1 MRFDKGDFASPA
13 MALQRQSEEAAQE
26 FLAIPWTAEY
36 LKRPN
41 ICWYVSSSRYR
52 KSSNEDA
59 LFGLTFNTKET
70 IGSCITFYEQPQPD
84 AVQINEVHTL
94 MSIGTALDG
103 WPRILHGGVVATVID
118 EAMGILLG
126 TQTEF
131 HRKNPGRNEGP
142 NMNMSIVGGGS
153 FTATLNISYKNPVRT
168 PKPLV
173 ITTRYTKREGRK
185 DWIYAE
191 VRQFDDAAGKE
202 LICATAEA
210 LFIARKAKI

>member
-1 MRFDKGDFASPA
+1 
-13 MALQRQSEEAAQE
+13 MALERQSEDAAKE
-26 FLAIPWTAEY
+26 FFSIPWTAAY
-36 LKRPN
+36 LDKPN

-59 LFGLTFNTKET
+59 LFGQTFNSVET
-70 IGSCITFYEQPQPD
+70 IGSCITVYEQPLPD

-103 WPRILHGGVVATVID
+103 WPRILHGGIVATVID

-126 TQTEF
+126 TQMDF
-131 HRKNPGRNEGP
+131 HRKNPGRNDGP
-142 NMNMSIVGGGS
+142 NCNMSVKGGGS
-153 FTATLNISYKNPVRT
+153 FTATLNIAYKNPVRT

-173 ITTRYTKREGRK
+173 VTTRYVKRQGRK

-191 VRQFDDAAGKE
+191 IRQFDDTAGKE
-202 LICATAEA
+202 IVCATGEA
-210 LFIARKAKI
+210 LFIAQKAKL